1 MRAAIDLKWLESKG
15 ACPEAVAWFKTYDGP
30 KEIEPLAEEMI
41 RLGHLE
47 WLNWG
52 LVRLMTKKQAVEYAI
67 YAAEQ
72 VLSIYEDK
80 YPKDDRPRKAIEAA
94 KGYLAG
100 RGTAHTA
107 ARAAYAAAYAARA
120 ACAAY
125 AAAYAARAAYA
136 AAYAAR
142 AACAAYA
149 AAYAARAACAAYAA
163 YAARAA
169 RAAYAAAYAARAAY
183 AACAACAAYAARA
196 AASAAEYKTMLERIC
211 RRGILILTRW

>member
-125 AAAYAARAAYA
+125 AA
-136 AAYAAR
+136 
-142 AACAAYA
+142 
-149 AAYAARAACAAYAA
+149 